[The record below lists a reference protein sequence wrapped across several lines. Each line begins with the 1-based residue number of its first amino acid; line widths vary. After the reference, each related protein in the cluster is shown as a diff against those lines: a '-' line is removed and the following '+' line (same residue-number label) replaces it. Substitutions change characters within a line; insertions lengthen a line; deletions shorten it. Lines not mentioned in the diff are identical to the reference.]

1 MINKK
6 EEEMSSFITGLLLS
20 VLFICYAWSCSDDYM
35 TMERRVINADNNVPV
50 YFYAD
55 AEQGDSFNSWRPV
68 FTYYVYLIE
77 EGEYDAYFHAYC
89 MDGDS
94 IIWSGIQPIRL
105 EGGKKTWGEYV
116 SSANFT
122 PENIENVTPMAYVSV
137 EYE

>member
-1 MINKK
+1 
-6 EEEMSSFITGLLLS
+6 MSNFITGLLLS
-20 VLFICYAWSCSDDYM
+20 VLFILYAWSCSDDYM

>member
-1 MINKK
+1 
-6 EEEMSSFITGLLLS
+6 MSSFITGLLLS

-77 EGEYDAYFHAYC
+77 EGEYDAYSMLIAW
-89 MDGDS
+89 ME
-94 IIWSGIQPIRL
+94 IQL
-105 EGGKKTWGEYV
+105 YGLGY
-116 SSANFT
+116 SQ
-122 PENIENVTPMAYVSV
+122 
-137 EYE
+137 